1 MARRRQRGVAL
12 ITALLVVALA
22 TIATVAMTTRQHLD
36 IRRTGNLLE
45 HDQAYWHAASGEAL
59 AAQALRLLA
68 DNPDAVPW
76 EDCRTP
82 PVVVPLDGQAVQVV
96 AEDLHCR
103 FNLNNLADPEDEAS
117 AETFLRLL
125 EDVAADHGLGAV
137 DPDGVLAAL
146 RDWMDPEVHDPWY
159 AGQQPP
165 YSNPGTRL
173 ATASELALVRGVTPE
188 LFQALRPYVTAVPAQ
203 GVAINPRRAPDRLL
217 AATEAD
223 PDQPPDTEGQDSPD
237 WVRLHIVVDS
247 ADRRYRQCSIVNAV
261 TGEVVLRR
269 LRAC

>member
-1 MARRRQRGVAL
+1 MAVRRQRGVAL

-68 DNPDAVPW
+68 ENPDAVPW
-76 EDCRTP
+76 EACRTP
-82 PVVVPLDGQAVQVV
+82 PVTVTLEGQAVQVV

-103 FNLNNLADPEDEAS
+103 FNLNNLSNHDDEQS
-117 AETFLRLL
+117 AETFLRLV
-125 EDVAADHGLGAV
+125 ENAAADHGVGGV

-165 YSNPGTRL
+165 YSNPGSQL
-173 ATASELALVRGVTPE
+173 ATASELALVRGVSPD
-188 LFQALRPYVTAVPAQ
+188 LYQALRPYVTAVPAQ
-203 GVAINPRRAPDRLL
+203 GVAINPRQAPDAVV
-217 AATEAD
+217 AAAEAD
-223 PDQPPDTEGQDSPD
+223 PDQPPDTEGQDAPD
-237 WVRLHIVVDS
+237 WVRLHIIVDS
-247 ADRRYRQCSIVNAV
+247 AERRYRQCSIVNAG